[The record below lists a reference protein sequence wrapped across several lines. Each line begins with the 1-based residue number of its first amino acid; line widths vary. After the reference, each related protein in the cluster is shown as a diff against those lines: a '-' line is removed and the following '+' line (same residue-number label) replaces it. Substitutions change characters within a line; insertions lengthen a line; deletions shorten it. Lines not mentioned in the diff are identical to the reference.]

1 MYVSGGNLV
10 GVVNRGH
17 PGGDTVTGTETKE
30 RSTMFSHITLGTND
44 LVRAAVFYDTVLA
57 TLGMERRYN
66 APEHGLVGYGEQGGK
81 PQVFICTPFDGEK
94 ATHGN
99 GTHIALL
106 APSRDAVDCFHVAA
120 LAAGGSDEGAPGL
133 RPQYH
138 EHYYGAYVR
147 DPDGNKLQACCHD
160 PE

>member
-1 MYVSGGNLV
+1 
-10 GVVNRGH
+10 
-17 PGGDTVTGTETKE
+17 
-30 RSTMFSHITLGTND
+30 MFSHITLGTND
-44 LVRAAVFYDTVLA
+44 IGKAIAFYNSVLA
-57 TLGMERRYN
+57 TLGMERRYTN
-66 APEHGLVGYGEQGGK
+66 LEYDFAGYGEKGGK
-81 PQVFICTPFDGEK
+81 PQVFICKPFDEAP

-106 APSRDAVDCFHVAA
+106 APSRKMVDAFHVAA
-120 LAAGGSDEGAPGL
+120 LAAGGSDEGAPGP

-147 DPDGNKLQACCHD
+147 DLDGNKLQACCHD